1 MISRFYIIPQFPERL
16 NLVYKPYCFSKL
28 TLDHGGV
35 KIYFIPMITLKR
47 NTPTKHRAFSE
58 KVHIGKIRNC

>member
-35 KIYFIPMITLKR
+35 KIYFIPMITLKGILRR
-47 NTPTKHRAFSE
+47 NIEHFLKKS
-58 KVHIGKIRNC
+58 I